1 MSNLIFMI
9 EGGKALE
16 LVRQRISE
24 VHRVRTANKAIAD
37 ELGVTEAAT
46 DRFSGVLTSIVFPG
60 AVPVG
65 WTKPDQF
72 GRSRP
77 KKGTPWHKR
86 FQEQQGHADQS
97 HVISEALGIPLTIDY
112 STEGGTG
119 RRHIG
124 SLLCECGF
132 VWLSKD
138 GPYAMW
144 IPDVE
149 LEIDA
154 SEARGEVVAEPAKTF
169 RAQFD
174 GCRRIEVEEW
184 DILVAQ
190 HKLAEKKA
198 AGALA

>member
-16 LVRQRISE
+16 LVRQHISE
-24 VHRVRTANKAIAD
+24 VRRVRSANKATAD
-37 ELGVTEAAT
+37 ELGVTEAST
-46 DRFSGVLTSIVFPG
+46 DRCSGVLTSIVFPG
-60 AVPVG
+60 TVPEG

-86 FQEQQGHADQS
+86 FQDQQGHADQS
-97 HVISEALGIPLTIDY
+97 HVISEALGIPLTIEY
-112 STEGGTG
+112 STGNGAG
-119 RRHIG
+119 FRHIG
-124 SLLCECGF
+124 SMLCECGF
-132 VWLSKD
+132 LWFGKD

-149 LEIDA
+149 LEVAA
-154 SEARGEVVAEPAKTF
+154 SEAQGEVVAEPAKSF